1 VAGSIQGGRTEQS
14 VSSREVE
21 APTGGMRWMI
31 SAGLLLPVTFVMS
44 MDRAAMTAAAPVIQ
58 RELEFS
64 VTQMS
69 VILTAFWW
77 AYALFQVPGGL
88 VTRRFGPRRTL
99 ALAGLWWSVFTF
111 VTPYGVVFLGF
122 VVIRAV
128 LGVGQAADWP
138 ASVFTL
144 HRWFPQREQSRA
156 NSLLLCGLY
165 LGNVVGTPLVVW
177 IMTSFGWHQVFHL
190 FAVVGA
196 VLALLWWW
204 QVRDEPREH
213 PRISP
218 AEVRYIEAGR
228 SVDEIER
235 RAALPWRAFFGSG
248 QFWAIGA
255 QYACLLLIQ
264 GFFATWLP
272 TYLVEARGLS
282 LKQMG
287 WLGALPWV
295 AMLIG
300 VFGVGALNDRL
311 VRRWSSRIRLAAA
324 GYLAAAAFLV
334 LGALTASVPWM
345 MLFLCLSLG
354 AVGMVQVQVW
364 AACQDLGGEHSAT
377 VTGWTNLCGN
387 LMSAAGPLFTGI
399 LVGIGGNWVLALMI
413 LAVAGVLG
421 AGCWFFVHPE
431 RPLRASTVPSS
442 TTP

>member
-1 VAGSIQGGRTEQS
+1 
-14 VSSREVE
+14 
-21 APTGGMRWMI
+21 
-31 SAGLLLPVTFVMS
+31 
-44 MDRAAMTAAAPVIQ
+44 
-58 RELEFS
+58 
-64 VTQMS
+64 
-69 VILTAFWW
+69 
-77 AYALFQVPGGL
+77 
-88 VTRRFGPRRTL
+88 
-99 ALAGLWWSVFTF
+99 
-111 VTPYGVVFLGF
+111 
-122 VVIRAV
+122 
-128 LGVGQAADWP
+128 
-138 ASVFTL
+138 
-144 HRWFPQREQSRA
+144 
-156 NSLLLCGLY
+156 
-165 LGNVVGTPLVVW
+165 
-177 IMTSFGWHQVFHL
+177 
-190 FAVVGA
+190 
-196 VLALLWWW
+196 
-204 QVRDEPREH
+204 
-213 PRISP
+213 
-218 AEVRYIEAGR
+218 AEVRYIESGR
-228 SVDEIER
+228 GVDEIER
-235 RAALPWRAFFGSG
+235 RAELPWRAFFGSG

-324 GYLAAAAFLV
+324 GYLAAATFLV

-354 AVGMVQVQVW
+354 SVGMVQVQVW

-399 LVGIGGNWVLALMI
+399 LVGIGGDWLLALMI

-431 RPLRASTVPSS
+431 RPLRTSAVPSNV
-442 TTP
+442 TP

>member
-1 VAGSIQGGRTEQS
+1 VAGSIQSGRTEPS
-14 VSSREVE
+14 VGGRADE
-21 APTGGMRWMI
+21 APTGGTRWLI

-58 RELEFS
+58 KELEFS

-128 LGVGQAADWP
+128 LGIGQAADWP

-190 FAVVGA
+190 FAAVGA

-218 AEVRYIEAGR
+218 AEVRYIESGR
-228 SVDEIER
+228 GVDEIER
-235 RAALPWRAFFGSG
+235 RAELPWRAFFGSG

-324 GYLAAAAFLV
+324 GYLAAATFLV

-354 AVGMVQVQVW
+354 SVGMVQVQVW

-399 LVGIGGNWVLALMI
+399 LVGIGGDWLLALMI

-431 RPLRASTVPSS
+431 RPLRTSTVPSNVTS
-442 TTP
+442 

>member
-1 VAGSIQGGRTEQS
+1 VAGSIQSGRTGSS
-14 VSSREVE
+14 VGSQAGE
-21 APTGGMRWMI
+21 APTGGTRWLI

-58 RELEFS
+58 KELEFS

-111 VTPYGVVFLGF
+111 ITPYGVVFLGF

-128 LGVGQAADWP
+128 LGIGQAADWP

-190 FAVVGA
+190 FAAVGA

-218 AEVRYIEAGR
+218 AEVRYIESGR
-228 SVDEIER
+228 GVDEIER
-235 RAALPWRAFFGSG
+235 RAELPWRAFFGSG

-311 VRRWSSRIRLAAA
+311 VRRWPSRVRLAAA

-354 AVGMVQVQVW
+354 SVGMVQVQVW
-364 AACQDLGGEHSAT
+364 AACQDLGGEHTAT

-399 LVGIGGNWVLALMI
+399 LVGIGGNWLLALMI

-431 RPLRASTVPSS
+431 RPLRASTVPSNV
-442 TTP
+442 TC

>member
-1 VAGSIQGGRTEQS
+1 MTGSSPGRTGQVVGES
-14 VSSREVE
+14 T
-21 APTGGMRWMI
+21 ATPTGGARWMI

-58 RELEFS
+58 RELGFS

-88 VTRRFGPRRTL
+88 VTRRFGPRKTL

-122 VVIRAV
+122 VLIRAV

-138 ASVFTL
+138 ASVYTL
-144 HRWFPQREQSRA
+144 HRWFPKREQSRA

-165 LGNVVGTPLVVW
+165 MGNVVGTPLVVW
-177 IMTSFGWHQVFHL
+177 IMTTFGWHQVFHV
-190 FAVVGA
+190 FAVLGA
-196 VLALLWWW
+196 VLAGLWWW
-204 QVRDEPREH
+204 LARDEPRGH
-213 PRISP
+213 PRIS
-218 AEVRYIEAGR
+218 ADEVAYIEAGR
-228 SVDEIER
+228 PGDDVDGK
-235 RAALPWRAFFGSG
+235 ASLPWRAFFGSR

-264 GFFATWLP
+264 SFFLTWLP

-287 WLGALPWV
+287 WLGSLPWI

-311 VRRWSSRIRLAAA
+311 VRGWPARIRLAAA
-324 GYLAAAAFLV
+324 GYLVAAACLV
-334 LGALTASVPWM
+334 LGALTASIPLM
-345 MLFLCLSLG
+345 MVFLCLSLG
-354 AVGMVQVQVW
+354 SVGMVQVQVW
-364 AACQDLGGEHSAT
+364 AACQDLGREHTAT

-387 LMSAAGPLFTGI
+387 LMNAAGPLFTGI
-399 LVGIGGNWVLALMI
+399 LVGIGGNWLLALAI
-413 LAVAGVLG
+413 LAVAGMLG

-431 RPLRASTVPSS
+431 RPLRAMPA
-442 TTP
+442 TT

>member
-1 VAGSIQGGRTEQS
+1 VAGSIKSGRTGSS
-14 VSSREVE
+14 VGSQAGE
-21 APTGGMRWMI
+21 APTGGTRWLI

-58 RELEFS
+58 KELEFS

-111 VTPYGVVFLGF
+111 ITPYGVVFLGF
-122 VVIRAV
+122 VLIRAV
-128 LGVGQAADWP
+128 LGIGQAADWP

-218 AEVRYIEAGR
+218 AEVRYIESGR
-228 SVDEIER
+228 KVDQIER
-235 RAALPWRAFFGSG
+235 RAELPWRAFFGSG

-311 VRRWSSRIRLAAA
+311 VRRWSSRVRLAAV

-354 AVGMVQVQVW
+354 SVGMVQVQVW
-364 AACQDLGGEHSAT
+364 AACQDLGGEHTAT

-399 LVGIGGNWVLALMI
+399 LVGIGGDWLLALMI

-431 RPLRASTVPSS
+431 RPLRASTVPSNVTS
-442 TTP
+442 

>member
-1 VAGSIQGGRTEQS
+1 VKHVTG
-14 VSSREVE
+14 SSRGSTGQIVGDPTA
-21 APTGGMRWMI
+21 APTGGVRWMI

-58 RELEFS
+58 RELGFS

-88 VTRRFGPRRTL
+88 VTRRFGPRKTL

-122 VVIRAV
+122 VLIRAV
-128 LGVGQAADWP
+128 LGIGQAADWP
-138 ASVFTL
+138 ASVYTL

-165 LGNVVGTPLVVW
+165 MGNVVGTPLVVW
-177 IMTSFGWHQVFHL
+177 IMTTFGWHQVFHV
-190 FAVVGA
+190 FAVLGA
-196 VLALLWWW
+196 VLAGLWWW
-204 QVRDEPREH
+204 LARDEPREH
-213 PRISP
+213 PRIS
-218 AEVRYIEAGR
+218 ADEVAYIEAGR
-228 SVDEIER
+228 PGDDVDR
-235 RAALPWRAFFGSG
+235 KASLPWRAFFGSG

-264 GFFATWLP
+264 GFFVTWLP

-287 WLGALPWV
+287 WLGSLPWI

-311 VRRWSSRIRLAAA
+311 VRSWPARIRLAAA
-324 GYLAAAAFLV
+324 GYLAAAACLV
-334 LGALTASVPWM
+334 LGALTPSIPLM
-345 MLFLCLSLG
+345 MVFLCLSLG
-354 AVGMVQVQVW
+354 SVGMVQVQVW
-364 AACQDLGGEHSAT
+364 TACQDLGREHTAT

-399 LVGIGGNWVLALMI
+399 LVGIGGNWLLALAI

-431 RPLRASTVPSS
+431 RPLHATPA
-442 TTP
+442 TT

>member
-1 VAGSIQGGRTEQS
+1 MAGSTQRGG
-14 VSSREVE
+14 
-21 APTGGMRWMI
+21 GGLRWMI

-58 RELEFS
+58 HELGFS

-69 VILTAFWW
+69 VVLTAFWW

-99 ALAGLWWSVFTF
+99 AIAGLWWSVFTF

-128 LGVGQAADWP
+128 LGIGQAADWP
-138 ASVFTL
+138 ASVFAL
-144 HRWFPQREQSRA
+144 HRWFPRGEQSRA

-177 IMTSFGWHQVFHL
+177 IMTTFGWHQVFHV
-190 FAVVGA
+190 FAGAGA
-196 VLALLWWW
+196 VLAVLWWW
-204 QVRDEPREH
+204 LVRDEPRQH
-213 PRISP
+213 PKISA
-218 AEVRYIEAGR
+218 AEVEYIESGR
-228 SVDEIER
+228 AVDEVE
-235 RAALPWRAFFGSG
+235 RAAVLPWRAFFGSA

-300 VFGVGALNDRL
+300 VFGIGALNDRL
-311 VRRWSSRIRLAAA
+311 VRRWPGRVRLAAA
-324 GYLAAAAFLV
+324 GYLFAAAFLV

-399 LVGIGGNWVLALMI
+399 LVGIGGDWLLALMI

-431 RPLRASTVPSS
+431 RSLRSSASPAAARSRS
-442 TTP
+442 TSTLSQ

>member
-1 VAGSIQGGRTEQS
+1 MAGSIQSGPTGSS
-14 VSSREVE
+14 VGSQAGD
-21 APTGGMRWMI
+21 APTGGTRWLI

-58 RELEFS
+58 KELEFS

-111 VTPYGVVFLGF
+111 ITPYGVVFLGF

-128 LGVGQAADWP
+128 LGIGQAADWP

-190 FAVVGA
+190 FAVLGA

-218 AEVRYIEAGR
+218 AEVRYIESGR
-228 SVDEIER
+228 NVDEIER
-235 RAALPWRAFFGSG
+235 RAELPWRAFFGSG

-311 VRRWSSRIRLAAA
+311 VRRWSSRIRLAAV

-354 AVGMVQVQVW
+354 SVGMVQVQVW
-364 AACQDLGGEHSAT
+364 AACQDLGGEHTAT

-399 LVGIGGNWVLALMI
+399 LVGIGGNWLLALMI

-431 RPLRASTVPSS
+431 RPLRASTVPSNV
-442 TTP
+442 TP

>member
-1 VAGSIQGGRTEQS
+1 
-14 VSSREVE
+14 
-21 APTGGMRWMI
+21 MI

-58 RELEFS
+58 HELGFS

-99 ALAGLWWSVFTF
+99 AVAGLWWSVFTF

-128 LGVGQAADWP
+128 LGIGQAADWP

-144 HRWFPQREQSRA
+144 HRWFPHGEQSRA

-177 IMTSFGWHQVFHL
+177 IMTSFGWHQVFHI
-190 FAVVGA
+190 FALVGA
-196 VLALLWWW
+196 VLAVLWWW
-204 QVRDEPREH
+204 QVRDEPRQH
-213 PRISP
+213 PRISA
-218 AEVRYIEAGR
+218 AEVDYIESGR
-228 SVDEIER
+228 VVDEVE
-235 RAALPWRAFFGSG
+235 RAAVLPWRTFFGSS

-295 AMLIG
+295 AMLVG
-300 VFGVGALNDRL
+300 VFGIGALNDRL
-311 VRRWSSRIRLAAA
+311 VRRWPGRVRLAAA
-324 GYLAAAAFLV
+324 GYLSAAVFLV
-334 LGALTASVPWM
+334 LGALTPSVPLM
-345 MLFLCLSLG
+345 MLCLCLSLG
-354 AVGMVQVQVW
+354 SVGMVQVQVW

-399 LVGIGGNWVLALMI
+399 LVGIGGDWLLALMI

-421 AGCWFFVHPE
+421 GGCWFFVHPE
-431 RPLRASTVPSS
+431 RPLRSHPTSAISAP
-442 TTP
+442 

>member
-1 VAGSIQGGRTEQS
+1 MAGSIQSGRTEPS
-14 VSSREVE
+14 VGGRADE
-21 APTGGMRWMI
+21 APTGGTRWLI

-58 RELEFS
+58 KELEFS

-111 VTPYGVVFLGF
+111 ITPYGVVFLGF

-128 LGVGQAADWP
+128 LGIGQAADWP

-190 FAVVGA
+190 FAAVGA

-213 PRISP
+213 PRISA
-218 AEVRYIEAGR
+218 AEVRYIESGR
-228 SVDEIER
+228 GVDEIER
-235 RAALPWRAFFGSG
+235 RAELPWRAFFGSG

-311 VRRWSSRIRLAAA
+311 VRRWPSRVRLAAA

-354 AVGMVQVQVW
+354 SVGMVQVQVW
-364 AACQDLGGEHSAT
+364 AACQDLGGEHTAT

-399 LVGIGGNWVLALMI
+399 LVGIGGNWLLALMI

-431 RPLRASTVPSS
+431 RPLRASTVPSNVTS
-442 TTP
+442 

>member
-1 VAGSIQGGRTEQS
+1 V
-14 VSSREVE
+14 
-21 APTGGMRWMI
+21 RWLI

-44 MDRAAMTAAAPVIQ
+44 MDRAAMTTAAPVIQ
-58 RELEFS
+58 KELGFS
-64 VTQMS
+64 VAQMS

-88 VTRRFGPRRTL
+88 VTRRFGPRATL
-99 ALAGLWWSVFTF
+99 ALAGLWWSLFTF
-111 VTPYGVVFLGF
+111 LTPYGVVFAGF
-122 VVIRAV
+122 VVIRAL

-144 HRWFPQREQSRA
+144 HRWFPQTEQSRA

-177 IMTSFGWHQVFHL
+177 IMTSLGWHQVFHL
-190 FAVVGA
+190 FAALGA
-196 VLALLWWW
+196 VLAALWWW
-204 QVRDEPREH
+204 QVRDEPRQH
-213 PRISP
+213 PKISSG
-218 AEVRYIEAGR
+218 EVAHIETGR
-228 SVDEIER
+228 PVDEVDR
-235 RAALPWRAFFGSG
+235 RAALPWRAFFGSVR
-248 QFWAIGA
+248 FWAIGA

-287 WLGALPWV
+287 FLGALPWV
-295 AMLIG
+295 AMLIA
-300 VFGVGALNDRL
+300 VFGTGAVNDRL
-311 VRRWSSRIRLAAA
+311 VRSWPGRVRLAGL

-334 LGALTASVPWM
+334 LGALTGHVGLM
-345 MLFLCLSLG
+345 MVFLCLSLG

-399 LVGIGGNWVLALMI
+399 LVSIGGNWAQALAI
-413 LAVAGVLG
+413 LAVAGLLG
-421 AGCWFFVHPE
+421 AACWFFVHPE
-431 RPLRASTVPSS
+431 RPLRAPGTARLVDSRDPSKERS
-442 TTP
+442 P